1 MKETYAPE
9 PESEELNKEDLK
21 VADFNS
27 PEIDESPTKPNSPK
41 TVELPDTEAVNSL
54 YSVV

>member
-9 PESEELNKEDLK
+9 PESEELSKEDLK
-21 VADFNS
+21 LADFNS